1 VTQTPAGWFPD
12 PQTPGQL
19 RYWDGA
25 AWTAHTQPGGVG
37 VAQPNAEGA
46 VTSLVLGIVSI
57 VGSCTFV
64 TGIPAMVIGRRA
76 IRAVDESGGRLGG
89 KGLAQAGFW
98 TGLVGTVLGV
108 LAVAAVI
115 AVFAIGSAFEDDI
128 RDELDQ
134 LDENCRVIND
144 DGTSSPC

>member
-1 VTQTPAGWFPD
+1 MLGVVTHQPAGWFPD

-25 AWTAHTQPGGVG
+25 AWTAHTQPGAPAVP
-37 VAQPNAEGA
+37 PNVDGA
-46 VTSLVLGIVSI
+46 VTSLVLGIISI
-57 VGSCTFV
+57 VACGFL

-76 IRAVDESGGRLGG
+76 MRQVELSQGTYGG

-98 TGLVGTVLGV
+98 TGLVGTVYTALILVVV
-108 LAVAAVI
+108 LAAVAVGG
-115 AVFAIGSAFEDDI
+115 FAAS
-128 RDELDQ
+128 ELDEPA
-134 LDENCRVIND
+134 DNCRVVNA